1 MFPKSLQDTIS
12 HLLHTQSRLRDDDRR
27 LTATVWA
34 QVIKKIGINPRK
46 MTGLEFLTLYAEGE
60 MPHAES
66 IRRTRQKLQEKHP
79 NLRGQRYEERQ
90 QKLEPEVRE
99 VMRAWK

>member
-1 MFPKSLQDTIS
+1 MFPKSLQKIIEN
-12 HLLHTQSRLRDDDRR
+12 LLSTQKPYRDDDRR

-34 QVIKKIGINPRK
+34 QVLRK
-46 MTGLEFLTLYAEGE
+46 QMSLNVKAMSAYDFLQLYAQGE
-60 MPHAES
+60 LPHAES

-90 QKLEPEVRE
+90 EKLEPEVRE
-99 VMRAWK
+99 KVRSW

>member
-34 QVIKKIGINPRK
+34 QV
-46 MTGLEFLTLYAEGE
+46 E